1 MSENIKVIII
11 DNDQDILFTVTEICE
26 FCNYTVFTADRGE
39 EGYKIALREKPDLII
54 IDYHMPGWDGLLTVK
69 KIHGSLPEVAILVL
83 TVDENQETADEFLK
97 AGATDFTI
105 KPIKAPDLI
114 ARMKINLQLKSIQPQ
129 LLSNQEQEYIEKGIS
144 RFTLENIENYMLE
157 QNTPVTIQGVS
168 ISVELS
174 YKTVHR
180 YIQYLVE
187 NNRAETIHQYG
198 TIGRPKNR
206 YKILK

>member
-1 MSENIKVIII
+1 MSEKIKVVVI
-11 DNDQDILFTVTEICE
+11 DDDHDILFTVKEICE
-26 FCNYTVFTADRGE
+26 FCDYTVFTANHGE
-39 EGYKIALREKPDLII
+39 EGYKLTLMEKPDLII
-54 IDYHMPGWDGLLTVK
+54 IDYHMPGWDGLITVK
-69 KIHGSLPEVAILVL
+69 KIHKSLPDVAILVL

-114 ARMKINLQLKSIQPQ
+114 ARMKINLQLKSVQSQ
-129 LLSNQEQEYIEKGIS
+129 LVSNQEQEYIEKGIS
-144 RFTLENIENYMLE
+144 VVTLDKIETFMVTQKN
-157 QNTPVTIQGVS
+157 PVTIQEVAT
-168 ISVELS
+168 SVALS

-187 NNRAETIHQYG
+187 SNRAETIHQYG

-206 YKILK
+206 YKII

>member
-1 MSENIKVIII
+1 MSENVKVIVI
-11 DNDQDILFTVTEICE
+11 DDDHDILFTVKEICE
-26 FCNYTVFTADRGE
+26 FCHYTVFTADKGE

-69 KIHGSLPEVAILVL
+69 KIHKSLPHVAILVL

-114 ARMKINLQLKSIQPQ
+114 ARMKINLQLKSIQSQ
-129 LLSNQEQEYIEKGIS
+129 LVTNQEQEYIEKGIS
-144 RFTLENIENYMLE
+144 GLTLDKIVGYMHS
-157 QNTPVTIQGVS
+157 QSSPVTIQEVA
-168 ISVELS
+168 ISVDLS

-206 YKILK
+206 YKMIK